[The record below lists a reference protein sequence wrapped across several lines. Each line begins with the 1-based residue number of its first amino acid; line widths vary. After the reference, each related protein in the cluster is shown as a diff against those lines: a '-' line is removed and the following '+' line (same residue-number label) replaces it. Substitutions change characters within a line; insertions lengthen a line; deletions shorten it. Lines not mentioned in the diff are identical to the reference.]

1 MWLSGLKL
9 VLPDQVLPLGSLR
22 LEGEQIA
29 EIREGQVDEGIPLQG
44 LTLVPGVIDLHADS
58 LEPELEPRPGVQLA
72 AEMALEV
79 WENRALAAGMT
90 TAFVTLSFWE
100 GLPGWRSPETAL
112 ALAEQLVALR
122 SHLSLDLRIH
132 ARYEVSRPLGA
143 AAVRH
148 ALSQGWVDLL
158 SFMDHTPGQGQFPT
172 LEDYVRYMARH
183 LGQQPEEVAA
193 SLRNPS
199 QPEVLPALAELAQ
212 QAKERGVTLASHDD
226 DSSDKVQLMA
236 KLGVKISEFP
246 VTLEAAGEAQQLGL
260 LVVMG
265 APNALRGSS
274 HVGNLSALQALKA
287 GSLGALATD
296 YSPAAA
302 LRAAF
307 ALAEKQALELPQ
319 AIALVSRNPAQAVG
333 LQDRGALCPGLRAD
347 LVILREKPFRVM
359 GVFVAGRP
367 VFLRNGLGWRGRLDP
382 QGVGSR
388 KVEVP

>member
-1 MWLSGLKL
+1 MWLSGPKL

-22 LEGEQIA
+22 LEGDRIA
-29 EIREGQVDEGIPLQG
+29 EIREGQVSEGIPLQG
-44 LTLVPGVIDLHADS
+44 LTLVPGVVDLHADS
-58 LEPELEPRPGVQLA
+58 LEPELEPRPGVELA
-72 AEMALEV
+72 PEIALEI
-79 WENRALAAGMT
+79 WENRVLAAGIT

-112 ALAEQLVALR
+112 ATAEQLVALR
-122 SHLSLDLRIH
+122 SHLGVDLKIH
-132 ARYEVSRPLGA
+132 SRYEVSRPLGA
-143 AAVRH
+143 KAVRH

-183 LGQQPEEVAA
+183 LGQRPEEVAA

-199 QPEVLPALAELAQ
+199 QVEVLPALAELAQ
-212 QAKERGVTLASHDD
+212 QATDRGVTLASHDD
-226 DSSDKVQLMA
+226 DCPAKVQLMA

-246 VTLEAAGEAQQLGL
+246 VTLAAAGEAQKLGL

-274 HVGNLSALQALKA
+274 HVGNLSAVQALQA

-296 YSPAAA
+296 YSPASA

-307 ALAEKQALELPQ
+307 ALAERQLLDLPK
-319 AIALVSRNPAQAVG
+319 AVALVTHNPAQAVG
-333 LQDRGALCPGLRAD
+333 LQDRGALCPGLRGD
-347 LVILREKPFRVM
+347 LVVLREKPFRVM

-367 VFLRNGLGWRGRLDP
+367 VLLRDGLGW
-382 QGVGSR
+382 QGSLR
-388 KVEVP
+388 SSLS

>member
-1 MWLSGLKL
+1 MWLSGPKL
-9 VLPDQVLPLGSLR
+9 VLPDQVIPVGSLR
-22 LEGEQIA
+22 LEGDRIA
-29 EIREGQVDEGIPLQG
+29 EIREGQVSEGIPLQG
-44 LTLVPGVIDLHADS
+44 LTLVPGVVDLHADS

-72 AEMALEV
+72 PEIALEI
-79 WENRALAAGMT
+79 WENRALAAGIT

-112 ALAEQLVALR
+112 ATAEQLVALR
-122 SHLSLDLRIH
+122 PHLVLDVRIH

-143 AAVRH
+143 AAVRR
-148 ALSQGWVDLL
+148 ALGQGWVDLL

-183 LGQQPEEVAA
+183 LGQRPEEVAA
-193 SLRNPS
+193 SLKNPS
-199 QPEVLPALAELAQ
+199 QGEVLPALIELAQ
-212 QAKERGVTLASHDD
+212 QATDRGVALASHDD
-226 DSSDKVQLMA
+226 DCPDKVQLLA

-246 VTLEAAGEAQQLGL
+246 VALAAAQAAQKLGL

-274 HVGNLSALQALKA
+274 HVGNLSAVQALQA

-296 YSPAAA
+296 YSPASA

-307 ALAEKQALELPQ
+307 ALAERQLLDLPK
-319 AIALVSRNPAQAVG
+319 AVALVTHNPAQAVG
-333 LQDRGALCPGLRAD
+333 LQDRGALRPGLRGD
-347 LVILREKPFRVM
+347 LVVLREKPFRVM

-367 VFLRNGLGWRGRLDP
+367 VLLRDGLGW
-382 QGVGSR
+382 QGSLGTAVGLSQTG
-388 KVEVP
+388 

>member
-22 LEGEQIA
+22 LEGERIA
-29 EIREGQVDEGIPLQG
+29 EIREGQVSEGIPLQG
-44 LTLVPGVIDLHADS
+44 LTLVPGVVDLHADS

-72 AEMALEV
+72 PEIALEI
-79 WENRALAAGMT
+79 WENRALAAGIT

-112 ALAEQLVALR
+112 ATAEQLVALR
-122 SHLSLDLRIH
+122 PHLVLDVRIH

-143 AAVRH
+143 AAVRR

-199 QPEVLPALAELAQ
+199 QGEVLSALIELAQ
-212 QAKERGVTLASHDD
+212 QAKDRGVALASHDD
-226 DSSDKVQLMA
+226 DCPDKVQLMA

-246 VTLEAAGEAQQLGL
+246 VALAAAQAAQKLGL

-274 HVGNLSALQALKA
+274 HVGNLSAVQALQA

-296 YSPAAA
+296 YSPASA

-307 ALAEKQALELPQ
+307 ALAERQLLALPK
-319 AIALVSRNPAQAVG
+319 AVALVTHNPAQAVG
-333 LQDRGALCPGLRAD
+333 LQDRGALRPGLRGD
-347 LVILREKPFRVM
+347 LVVLREKPFRVM

-367 VFLRNGLGWRGRLDP
+367 VLLRDGLGW
-382 QGVGSR
+382 QGSLGTAVGLSQTG
-388 KVEVP
+388 

>member
-1 MWLSGLKL
+1 MWLSGPKL
-9 VLPDQVLPLGSLR
+9 VLPDQVIPVGSLR
-22 LEGEQIA
+22 LEGERIA
-29 EIREGQVDEGIPLQG
+29 EVREGQVGEGIPLQG
-44 LTLVPGVIDLHADS
+44 LTLVPGVVDLHADS

-72 AEMALEV
+72 PEIALEI
-79 WENRALAAGMT
+79 WENRALAAGIT

-100 GLPGWRSPETAL
+100 GLPGWRSPETAS

-122 SHLSLDLRIH
+122 PHLALDLRIH

-143 AAVRH
+143 AAVRR
-148 ALSQGWVDLL
+148 ALGQGWVDLL

-183 LGQQPEEVAA
+183 LGQRPEEVAA
-193 SLRNPS
+193 SLKNPS
-199 QPEVLPALAELAQ
+199 QGEVLPALAELAQ
-212 QAKERGVTLASHDD
+212 QAKDRGVALASHDD
-226 DSSDKVQLMA
+226 DCPAKVQLMA

-246 VTLEAAGEAQQLGL
+246 VALAAAQAAQKLGL

-274 HVGNLSALQALKA
+274 HVGNLSAVQALQA

-296 YSPAAA
+296 YSPASA

-307 ALAEKQALELPQ
+307 ALAERQLLDLPK
-319 AIALVSRNPAQAVG
+319 AVALVTHNPAQAVG
-333 LQDRGALCPGLRAD
+333 LQDRGALRPGLRGD
-347 LVILREKPFRVM
+347 LVVLREKPFRVM

-367 VFLRNGLGWRGRLDP
+367 VLLREGLGW
-382 QGVGSR
+382 QGSLGTAVGLS
-388 KVEVP
+388 ETG

>member
-1 MWLSGLKL
+1 MWLSGPKL

-22 LEGEQIA
+22 LEGDRIA
-29 EIREGQVDEGIPLQG
+29 EMREGQVDEGIPLQG
-44 LTLVPGVIDLHADS
+44 LTLVPGVVDLHADS

-72 AEMALEV
+72 PEIALEI
-79 WENRALAAGMT
+79 WENRALAAGIT

-100 GLPGWRSPETAL
+100 GLPGWRSPETAS

-122 SHLSLDLRIH
+122 PHLALDLRIH

-143 AAVRH
+143 AAVRR
-148 ALSQGWVDLL
+148 ALGQGWVDLL

-183 LGQQPEEVAA
+183 LGQRPEEVAA
-193 SLRNPS
+193 SLKNPS
-199 QPEVLPALAELAQ
+199 QGEVLPALAELAQ
-212 QAKERGVTLASHDD
+212 QAKDRGVALASHDD
-226 DSSDKVQLMA
+226 DCPAKVQLMA

-246 VTLEAAGEAQQLGL
+246 VALAAAQAAQKLGL

-274 HVGNLSALQALKA
+274 HVGNLSAVQALQA

-296 YSPAAA
+296 YSPASA

-307 ALAEKQALELPQ
+307 ALAERQLLDLPK
-319 AIALVSRNPAQAVG
+319 AVALVTHNPAQAVG
-333 LQDRGALCPGLRAD
+333 LQDRGALRPGLRGD
-347 LVILREKPFRVM
+347 LVVLREKPFRVM

-367 VFLRNGLGWRGRLDP
+367 VLLRDGLGW
-382 QGVGSR
+382 QGSLGTAVGLSQTG
-388 KVEVP
+388 

>member
-1 MWLSGLKL
+1 MWLSGPKL
-9 VLPDQVLPLGSLR
+9 VLPDQVIPVGSLR
-22 LEGEQIA
+22 LEGERIA
-29 EIREGQVDEGIPLQG
+29 EIREGQVGEGIPLQG
-44 LTLVPGVIDLHADS
+44 LTLVPGVVDLHADS

-72 AEMALEV
+72 PEIALEI
-79 WENRALAAGMT
+79 WENRALAAGIT

-112 ALAEQLVALR
+112 ATAEQLVALR
-122 SHLSLDLRIH
+122 PHLVLDVRIH

-143 AAVRH
+143 AAVRR

-199 QPEVLPALAELAQ
+199 QGEVLSALIELAQ
-212 QAKERGVTLASHDD
+212 QAKDRGVALASHDD
-226 DSSDKVQLMA
+226 DCPDKVQLMA

-274 HVGNLSALQALKA
+274 HVGNLSAVQALQA

-296 YSPAAA
+296 YSPASA

-307 ALAEKQALELPQ
+307 ALAERQLLALPK
-319 AIALVSRNPAQAVG
+319 AVALVTHNPAQAVG
-333 LQDRGALCPGLRAD
+333 LQDRGALRPGLRGD
-347 LVILREKPFRVM
+347 LVVLREKPFRVM

-367 VFLRNGLGWRGRLDP
+367 VLLRDGLGW
-382 QGVGSR
+382 QGSLGTAVGLSQTG
-388 KVEVP
+388 